1 MKKQIIKYGLYAFS
15 SLLGAVILIG
25 AYYSYFVEHVTGLVS
40 FIATTTAGVLC
51 LPFVFIAIAKQS
63 KLTRQQVLKIAVGLW
78 LIGILA
84 PVIGL

>member
-1 MKKQIIKYGLYAFS
+1 MKGGIVKYGLYTFS
-15 SLLGAVILIG
+15 FLVGVIILID
-25 AYYSYFVEHVTGLVS
+25 AYYSFFMEHVIGLVG
-40 FIATTTAGVLC
+40 FIASTTAGILC

-84 PVIGL
+84 PMIGL